1 MGGLIVWF
9 LIIGSSI
16 WVVVDAKSIGV
27 KRGQIKGLGSMG
39 PWGWFFACL
48 LFWILG
54 FPLYLTKRNEFKR
67 INSAASRYSHAGG
80 VVARTVNGEREY
92 LLVEAR
98 RSRGEWVL
106 PKGHI
111 EPGETPEAAA
121 VREVQ
126 EEAGVRA
133 AVVARA
139 GESTYAVDGR
149 PVCII
154 FFSMRYLG
162 ESSRHED
169 RALAWRPYEEALGL
183 LRFDDTRNVLT
194 QAHALNP

>member
-1 MGGLIVWF
+1 V
-9 LIIGSSI
+9 
-16 WVVVDAKSIGV
+16 A
-27 KRGQIKGLGSMG
+27 
-39 PWGWFFACL
+39 
-48 LFWILG
+48 
-54 FPLYLTKRNEFKR
+54 
-67 INSAASRYSHAGG
+67 RYSHAGG
-80 VVARTVNGEREY
+80 VVARTVDGEREY

-139 GESTYAVDGR
+139 GESKYAVDGQ
-149 PVCII
+149 PVRTI
-154 FFSMRYLG
+154 FFLMRYEG
-162 ESSRHED
+162 EARRQED
-169 RALAWRPYEEALGL
+169 RARAWRRYEDALRL
-183 LRFDDTRNVLT
+183 LRFDDTRRVLM
-194 QAHALNP
+194 QAHVLNP

>member
-1 MGGLIVWF
+1 M
-9 LIIGSSI
+9 
-16 WVVVDAKSIGV
+16 A
-27 KRGQIKGLGSMG
+27 
-39 PWGWFFACL
+39 
-48 LFWILG
+48 
-54 FPLYLTKRNEFKR
+54 T
-67 INSAASRYSHAGG
+67 RYSHAGG
-80 VVARTVNGEREY
+80 VVARTVDGEREY

-139 GESTYAVDGR
+139 GESEYELDGE
-149 PVCII
+149 PVRII
-154 FFSMRYLG
+154 FFSMRYQG
-162 ESSRHED
+162 EADRQED
-169 RALAWRPYEEALGL
+169 RACVWRRYEDALGL
-183 LRFDDTRNVLT
+183 LRFDDARRVLM
-194 QAHALNP
+194 QAHAQRMETP